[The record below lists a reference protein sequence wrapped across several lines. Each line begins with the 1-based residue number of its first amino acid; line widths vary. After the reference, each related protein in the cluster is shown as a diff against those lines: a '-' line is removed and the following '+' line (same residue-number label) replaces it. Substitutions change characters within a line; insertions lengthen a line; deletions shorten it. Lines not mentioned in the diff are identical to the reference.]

1 MKKIGLILLAF
12 ILLIGCESKEIS
24 PKVGEIAPDF
34 NLVDVFKREV
44 RLSDFNGSKNV
55 VLVFYLNHG

>member
-34 NLVDVFKREV
+34 NLVDV
-44 RLSDFNGSKNV
+44 S
-55 VLVFYLNHG
+55 